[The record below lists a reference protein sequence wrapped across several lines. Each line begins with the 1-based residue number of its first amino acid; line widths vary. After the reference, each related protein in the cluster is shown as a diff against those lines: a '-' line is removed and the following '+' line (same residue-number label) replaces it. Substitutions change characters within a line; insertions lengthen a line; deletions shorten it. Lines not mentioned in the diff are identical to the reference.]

1 MGAGWET
8 RCVLGRRDTTR
19 QRGVQRTV
27 LRPATVRSSRYLG
40 LDIAFQD
47 TGDFGRVASQ
57 VHTVDVAWPRQR
69 NCEFLA
75 NASRVWGEQNDA
87 VTQADGFTHVVSDED
102 DGLTMLAPDSLD
114 VTVQLFA
121 CQGVERAE
129 GFIHQEDAGVWRQG
143 PSQGHALFH
152 AAGQFMDIGMH
163 ELLEAD
169 EFKKILGLLTAFRRA
184 QPINEFEAEEDVSED
199 RQPWKQ
205 RRFLKHDEAVR
216 ARPGNGLTVSM
227 NHTAIGPFQ
236 AGDDIKQRGFS
247 APTRTDETDELSFG
261 NVEGDIIKRVDVQ
274 RTGSKPFRD
283 LFENELRGNGLSR
296 IDFSRGHL
304 SSAFR

>member
-1 MGAGWET
+1 M
-8 RCVLGRRDTTR
+8 R

-40 LDIAFQD
+40 LHIAFQD

-69 NCEFLA
+69 NREFLA
-75 NASRVWGEQNDA
+75 NTSRVWREQNDA
-87 VTQADGFTHVVSDED
+87 VTQADGFTHVVGDED

-152 AAGQFMDIGMH
+152 AAREFMNIGMH

-169 EFKKILGLLTAFRRA
+169 EFKKILGLLPAFRRT
-184 QPINEFEAEEDVSED
+184 QPVAEFQAEEDVAQD
-199 RQPWKQ
+199 RQPRKQ
-205 RRFLKHDEAVR
+205 RRFLKHHEAVR
-216 ARPGNGLTVSM
+216 AGPDNGLSVGL
-227 NHTAIGPFQ
+227 NQTAIGSLQSGNDIEQRRFTAA
-236 AGDDIKQRGFS
+236 AG
-247 APTRTDETDELSFG
+247 ADETDELSFSDAERHI
-261 NVEGDIIKRVDVQ
+261 VKRMDRQ
-274 RTGSKPFRD
+274 RTGPKPFRD
-283 LFENELRGNGLSR
+283 MFENELGGERYWPDVTS
-296 IDFSRGHL
+296 DRGHL